1 MKPLIYPHFNDLDIE
16 YLGPSIDE
24 GEASTV
30 IYFSL
35 CAKES
40 LSLDPFNQPAMFLKN
55 KNFRVFSITLPGHG
69 RDYDKY
75 KAMQYWAD
83 NLEEL
88 LTFIQNVKKFADH
101 LIETKV
107 TKPNNIGVMGL
118 SRGGFIAAHLAT
130 HPHIKAALGF
140 APVTDLNSLNEFQ
153 NHDNDNIMKKLSL
166 DSTLGSLINK
176 KVRFYIG
183 NRDVRVNT
191 ACAFN
196 FISQIAEAAYHE
208 RIRSSNAELIVG
220 PSIGQYGHGTSPQ
233 TFEDGASWLEKQIVK

>member
-1 MKPLIYPHFNDLDIE
+1 MKPLIYPHFNNLDIE
-16 YLGPSIDE
+16 YLGPPIDE
-24 GEASTV
+24 GEAPTV

-40 LSLDPFNQPAMFLKN
+40 LSLDPFNQPAKFLKN

-69 RDYDKY
+69 KNYDKY
-75 KAMQYWAD
+75 KAMQYWAEH
-83 NLEEL
+83 LEEL
-88 LTFIQNVKKFADH
+88 LNFIQNAKKVVDH
-101 LIETKV
+101 LVETKIA
-107 TKPNNIGVMGL
+107 KPNNIGVMGL

-130 HPHIKAALGF
+130 HPHVKAALGF

-153 NHDNDNIMKKLSL
+153 NHPSDRILEKLSL
-166 DSTLGSLINK
+166 DNALDSLINK

-183 NRDVRVNT
+183 NRDIRVNT
-191 ACAFN
+191 ASAFN
-196 FISQIAEAAYHE
+196 FISQVAEAAYQE

-233 TFEDGASWLEKQIVK
+233 TFDDGASWLEKQIVK